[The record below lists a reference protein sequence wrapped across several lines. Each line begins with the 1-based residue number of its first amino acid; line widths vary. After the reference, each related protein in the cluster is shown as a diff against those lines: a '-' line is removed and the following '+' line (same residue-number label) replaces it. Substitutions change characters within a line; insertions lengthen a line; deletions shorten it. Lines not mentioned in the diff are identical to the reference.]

1 MVLYEY
7 ELGKAADIL
16 TRELFKLKPG
26 ETFVITADTESNP
39 HVVNATARA
48 AFSIG
53 FTTWRAQR
61 CRRVGG
67 VQQSV
72 VTLFHAP

>member
-1 MVLYEY
+1 VVRYEY
-7 ELGKAADIL
+7 ELGKAAGVL

-53 FTTWRAQR
+53 

-72 VTLFHAP
+72 VTLFDRAYRGDGEER